1 MDSLF
6 ALIWF
11 IANVIMIVFIV
22 KAVKTK
28 DADEKKKNRKRWLI
42 CLAVAFVAVVLAAAT
57 SPSETSSDETN
68 NTTTETTSE
77 DSEEASSTEVDSL
90 ESLKNDLKEK
100 YDISEPSKFVT
111 GDTTGDWKIVKVAN
125 STPPTDYAVDY
136 AKAYMQEGD
145 VHYIVN
151 FTLKTTNRF
160 TITSNILE
168 VKTTEYV
175 DKEEHDASIIG
186 EGMEYGDHFYDME
199 TGKEV
204 TTDSDENAGTV
215 ESDELVA
222 AVKEAIDGAVGY
234 DEKITDV
241 SFDGTTLAIK
251 VDLSGADTSILSAAE
266 IAESRVSSITDN
278 ILQLDDQYYNTWEE
292 ITVDFGD
299 IGKITFG
306 KSDVKNNGFGKYFDV
321 PYAVFEQ

>member
-6 ALIWF
+6 AFIWF
-11 IANVIMIVFIV
+11 IANLIMIVFIV

-28 DADEKKKNRKRWLI
+28 DAEEKKRHRRIWLI
-42 CLAVAFVAVVLAAAT
+42 CLAVAFVAVALAAAI
-57 SPSETSSDETN
+57 SPSETSSEETN
-68 NTTTETTSE
+68 NTKTEATIE
-77 DSEEASSTEVDSL
+77 DSKEASSTEVDSL
-90 ESLKNDLKEK
+90 ESLKNELKEK

-111 GDTTGDWKIVKVAN
+111 GDNTGNWRIVKVAN

-136 AKAYMQEGD
+136 AKAYMQEGE

-186 EGMEYGDHFYDME
+186 EGMEYDDQFYDME
-199 TGKEV
+199 TGKKV
-204 TTDSDENAGTV
+204 TKDSDENAGTV
-215 ESDELVA
+215 ENDELVA
-222 AVKEAIDGAVGY
+222 AVKEAIEGAVGS

-241 SFDGTTLAIK
+241 SFDGTTLTIK
-251 VDLSGADTSILSAAE
+251 VDMSGADTSILSSAE

-278 ILQLDDQYYNTWEE
+278 ILELDDQYYNTWEK

-299 IGKITFG
+299 IGCITFD
-306 KSDVKNNGFGKYFDV
+306 KSDVKTNGFGKYFDV